1 MHKRLALAIF
11 GAIALVSEGK
21 ITVWCLLGKKAGD
34 NTQVLALARELGF
47 GYIEKT
53 IVARPWELLTHL
65 TAGATL
71 AGIEQPDSSPLE
83 APWPDLV
90 IGAGRRNEPVA
101 RWIKQQSGGRAR
113 LVHIGR
119 PWAPLATWDLV
130 VTTPQYFLPQQD
142 NILHNTLPLH
152 RMPEDELAGAGERL
166 RPQLA
171 GLPRPWIGVLMGG
184 DSGRFVMT
192 VEKGERLGAM
202 ATDLAAAAGGALLV
216 TDSPR
221 TPGSAGD
228 ALQAQLSGPH
238 FCYRW
243 GDAGDNPY
251 RGLLALADAF
261 VVTGESMSM
270 LGEAAAMGKPL
281 FIFDLG
287 DGEAN
292 WWSLA
297 HSYRYK
303 PLSHRFAMRFGPHRM
318 RRDIGNIQSAMV
330 GNGSAAWLEPAMI
343 SAAAAGLKEPSASL
357 KEPSALPKERQ
368 SAGPTAIR
376 ETASGTAG
384 DELHRT
390 VRAVRQIVMPR

>member
-1 MHKRLALAIF
+1 
-11 GAIALVSEGK
+11 VSEGK
-21 ITVWCLLGKKAGD
+21 ITVWCLLGRKAGD

-47 GYIEKT
+47 GYVEKT

-65 TAGATL
+65 GLQVTL
-71 AGIEQPDSSPLE
+71 AGIEQAESSPLD

-90 IGAGRRNEPVA
+90 ISAGRRNEPVA
-101 RWIKQQSGGRAR
+101 RWIKQQSGYRAR

-119 PWAPLATWDLV
+119 PWAPLSTWDLV

-152 RMPEDELAGAGERL
+152 RMPEVELAAAGERL
-166 RPQLA
+166 RSRLA
-171 GLPRPWIGVLMGG
+171 DLPRPWIAVLMGG

-192 VEKGERLGAM
+192 AGKGERLGAM
-202 ATDLAAAAGGALLV
+202 ANDLAAAAGGALLV

-221 TPGSAGD
+221 TPGPAGD
-228 ALQAQLSGPH
+228 ALQAQLSAPH

-270 LGEAAAMGKPL
+270 LGEAAAMGVPL
-281 FIFDLG
+281 FIFDVG
-287 DGEAN
+287 DGEAR

-303 PLSHRFAMRFGPHRM
+303 PLSHRLAMRFGPQRM
-318 RRDIGNIQSAMV
+318 RRDIGNIQSALV
-330 GNGSAAWLEPAMI
+330 GSGRAAWLEPAMI
-343 SAAAAGLKEPSASL
+343 PSAAAVLKVSDA
-357 KEPSALPKERQ
+357 
-368 SAGPTAIR
+368 AIPAAR
-376 ETASGTAG
+376 GTA
-384 DELHRT
+384 DHELR
-390 VRAVRQIVMPR
+390 RAAQAVRQLLL